1 MTALAQWDWSV
12 IKGINSKLQHCL
24 WKITLRSGNRLDH
37 HTNERGLLSLS
48 GGGGGAKITH
58 LRQLKKKKRQSK
70 SLTNTVVYN
79 QLLLNMS
86 SSTTLEYLP
95 TPPTKKTSPHSDG
108 GSRQLWLLVDNMEEM
123 NPSGKG
129 KDGRLSTAEDPVK
142 PLKTGEAEQPFGKR
156 KTMDLHFTQDSEQK
170 PPPHF
175 LFFCIRLQRSKM
187 QLSKKVTK

>member
-1 MTALAQWDWSV
+1 
-12 IKGINSKLQHCL
+12 
-24 WKITLRSGNRLDH
+24 
-37 HTNERGLLSLS
+37 
-48 GGGGGAKITH
+48 
-58 LRQLKKKKRQSK
+58 
-70 SLTNTVVYN
+70 
-79 QLLLNMS
+79 MS

-129 KDGRLSTAEDPVK
+129 KDGRLSTAEDLVK

-170 PPPHF
+170 PPPI
-175 LFFCIRLQRSKM
+175 FFFSAYGYKEAKCSLARKLQSNLSELTSSKT
-187 QLSKKVTK
+187 QNESSISISATTN